1 MAEETSQPAQPSV
14 NVLAQYIRDLSFEN
28 ILAQKG
34 VSGDV
39 TPDIQIQVKLDARK
53 RSVTDQYETVI
64 KLNINSKSKDTND
77 QLFLLEIEY
86 AGVFTVTG
94 VPDEQLHPFLMI
106 ECPRMIFP
114 FLRRVVSDLTQDGG
128 FPALNLET
136 IDFMQLYRSEALL
149 AYQDQGVAVAS
160 NVHCM
165 NEKFI
170 QVPRKRCLFL
180 DLEKTIP
187 RSIDRMKHRYLWKDI

>member
-64 KLNINSKSKDTND
+64 KLNIDSKSKDTND

-114 FLRRVVSDLTQDGG
+114 FLRRVVSDLTQDGV

-136 IDFMQLYRSEALL
+136 IDFMQLYRSEALRRQTE
-149 AYQDQGVAVAS
+149 AAS
-160 NVHCM
+160 EETKN
-165 NEKFI
+165 
-170 QVPRKRCLFL
+170 
-180 DLEKTIP
+180 
-187 RSIDRMKHRYLWKDI
+187 

>member
-64 KLNINSKSKDTND
+64 NLNIDSKSKDTNY

-136 IDFMQLYRSEALL
+136 IDFMQLYRSEALRRQTE
-149 AYQDQGVAVAS
+149 AAS
-160 NVHCM
+160 EETKN
-165 NEKFI
+165 
-170 QVPRKRCLFL
+170 
-180 DLEKTIP
+180 
-187 RSIDRMKHRYLWKDI
+187 

>member
-1 MAEETSQPAQPSV
+1 M
-14 NVLAQYIRDLSFEN
+14 LAQYIRDLSFEN

-53 RSVTDQYETVI
+53 RSIANQYETII
-64 KLNINSKSKDTND
+64 KLNIDSKSKDTND

-136 IDFMQLYRSEALL
+136 IDFMQLYRSEALRRQTE
-149 AYQDQGVAVAS
+149 AAAEETK
-160 NVHCM
+160 N
-165 NEKFI
+165 
-170 QVPRKRCLFL
+170 
-180 DLEKTIP
+180 
-187 RSIDRMKHRYLWKDI
+187 

>member
-34 VSGDV
+34 VSGNV
-39 TPDIQIQVKLDARK
+39 TPDTQIQVKLDARK

-64 KLNINSKSKDTND
+64 KLNIDSKSKDTND

-136 IDFMQLYRSEALL
+136 IDFMQLYRSEALRRQTE
-149 AYQDQGVAVAS
+149 AAS
-160 NVHCM
+160 EETKN
-165 NEKFI
+165 
-170 QVPRKRCLFL
+170 
-180 DLEKTIP
+180 
-187 RSIDRMKHRYLWKDI
+187 

>member
-1 MAEETSQPAQPSV
+1 MAEERSQIAQPSV

-34 VSGDV
+34 ASGDV
-39 TPDIQIQVKLDARK
+39 TPDIQIQVKLDGRK
-53 RSVTDQYETVI
+53 RSIANQYETVI
-64 KLNINSKSKDTND
+64 KLNIDSKSKDTND

-136 IDFMQLYRSEALL
+136 IDFMQLYRSEALRRQSE
-149 AYQDQGVAVAS
+149 AAS
-160 NVHCM
+160 
-165 NEKFI
+165 
-170 QVPRKRCLFL
+170 
-180 DLEKTIP
+180 EKT
-187 RSIDRMKHRYLWKDI
+187 KN

>member
-64 KLNINSKSKDTND
+64 KLNIDSKSKDTND

-114 FLRRVVSDLTQDGG
+114 FLRRVISDLTQDGG

-136 IDFMQLYRSEALL
+136 IDFMQLYRSEALRRQTE
-149 AYQDQGVAVAS
+149 AAS
-160 NVHCM
+160 EETKN
-165 NEKFI
+165 
-170 QVPRKRCLFL
+170 
-180 DLEKTIP
+180 
-187 RSIDRMKHRYLWKDI
+187 

>member
-53 RSVTDQYETVI
+53 RSIANQYETII
-64 KLNINSKSKDTND
+64 KLNIDSKSKDTND

-86 AGVFTVTG
+86 AGVFTVTS

-136 IDFMQLYRSEALL
+136 IDFMQLYRSEALRRQTE
-149 AYQDQGVAVAS
+149 AAS
-160 NVHCM
+160 
-165 NEKFI
+165 
-170 QVPRKRCLFL
+170 
-180 DLEKTIP
+180 EKT
-187 RSIDRMKHRYLWKDI
+187 KN

>member
-53 RSVTDQYETVI
+53 RSIANQYETII
-64 KLNINSKSKDTND
+64 KLNIDSKSKDTND

-86 AGVFTVTG
+86 AGVFSVTG

-136 IDFMQLYRSEALL
+136 IDFMQLYRSEALRR
-149 AYQDQGVAVAS
+149 QTEVAS
-160 NVHCM
+160 EETKN
-165 NEKFI
+165 
-170 QVPRKRCLFL
+170 
-180 DLEKTIP
+180 
-187 RSIDRMKHRYLWKDI
+187 

>member
-64 KLNINSKSKDTND
+64 KLNIDSKSKDTND

-114 FLRRVVSDLTQDGG
+114 FLRRVVSDLTQDSG

-136 IDFMQLYRSEALL
+136 IDFMQLYRSEALRRQTE
-149 AYQDQGVAVAS
+149 AAS
-160 NVHCM
+160 EETKN
-165 NEKFI
+165 
-170 QVPRKRCLFL
+170 
-180 DLEKTIP
+180 
-187 RSIDRMKHRYLWKDI
+187 

>member
-64 KLNINSKSKDTND
+64 KLDIDSKSKDTND

-136 IDFMQLYRSEALL
+136 IDFMQLYRSEALRRQTE
-149 AYQDQGVAVAS
+149 AAS
-160 NVHCM
+160 EETKN
-165 NEKFI
+165 
-170 QVPRKRCLFL
+170 
-180 DLEKTIP
+180 
-187 RSIDRMKHRYLWKDI
+187 

>member
-53 RSVTDQYETVI
+53 RSIANQYQTII
-64 KLNINSKSKDTND
+64 KLNIDSKSKDTND

-136 IDFMQLYRSEALL
+136 IDFMQLYRSEALRRQTE
-149 AYQDQGVAVAS
+149 AAS
-160 NVHCM
+160 EEIKN
-165 NEKFI
+165 
-170 QVPRKRCLFL
+170 
-180 DLEKTIP
+180 
-187 RSIDRMKHRYLWKDI
+187 

>member
-53 RSVTDQYETVI
+53 RSVANQYETII
-64 KLNINSKSKDTND
+64 KLNIDSKSKDTDD

-136 IDFMQLYRSEALL
+136 IDFMQL
-149 AYQDQGVAVAS
+149 
-160 NVHCM
+160 
-165 NEKFI
+165 
-170 QVPRKRCLFL
+170 
-180 DLEKTIP
+180 
-187 RSIDRMKHRYLWKDI
+187 

>member
-64 KLNINSKSKDTND
+64 KLNIDSKSKNTKD

-136 IDFMQLYRSEALL
+136 IDFMQLYRSEALRRQTE
-149 AYQDQGVAVAS
+149 AAS
-160 NVHCM
+160 EETKN
-165 NEKFI
+165 
-170 QVPRKRCLFL
+170 
-180 DLEKTIP
+180 
-187 RSIDRMKHRYLWKDI
+187 

>member
-53 RSVTDQYETVI
+53 RSIANQYETVI
-64 KLNINSKSKDTND
+64 KLNIDSKSKDTND

-136 IDFMQLYRSEALL
+136 IDFMQLYRSEALRRQTE
-149 AYQDQGVAVAS
+149 AAS
-160 NVHCM
+160 EETKN
-165 NEKFI
+165 
-170 QVPRKRCLFL
+170 
-180 DLEKTIP
+180 
-187 RSIDRMKHRYLWKDI
+187 

>member
-53 RSVTDQYETVI
+53 RSVANQYETII
-64 KLNINSKSKDTND
+64 KLNIDSKSKDTND

-136 IDFMQLYRSEALL
+136 IDFMQLYRSEALRRQTE
-149 AYQDQGVAVAS
+149 AAS
-160 NVHCM
+160 EEIKN
-165 NEKFI
+165 
-170 QVPRKRCLFL
+170 
-180 DLEKTIP
+180 
-187 RSIDRMKHRYLWKDI
+187 

>member
-1 MAEETSQPAQPSV
+1 MADETSQPAQPSV

-34 VSGDV
+34 VSGEV
-39 TPDIQIQVKLDARK
+39 TPDIQIQVKIDARK

-64 KLNINSKSKDTND
+64 KLNIDSKSKDTKD

-136 IDFMQLYRSEALL
+136 IDFMQLYRSEALRRQTE
-149 AYQDQGVAVAS
+149 AAS
-160 NVHCM
+160 EETKN
-165 NEKFI
+165 
-170 QVPRKRCLFL
+170 
-180 DLEKTIP
+180 
-187 RSIDRMKHRYLWKDI
+187 

>member
-1 MAEETSQPAQPSV
+1 MAKETSQPAQPSV

-34 VSGDV
+34 VSGNV

-64 KLNINSKSKDTND
+64 KLNIDSKSKDTND

-136 IDFMQLYRSEALL
+136 IDFMQLYRSEALRRQTE
-149 AYQDQGVAVAS
+149 AAS
-160 NVHCM
+160 EETKN
-165 NEKFI
+165 
-170 QVPRKRCLFL
+170 
-180 DLEKTIP
+180 
-187 RSIDRMKHRYLWKDI
+187 

>member
-64 KLNINSKSKDTND
+64 KLNIDSKSKDTND

-136 IDFMQLYRSEALL
+136 IDFMQLYRSEALRRQTE
-149 AYQDQGVAVAS
+149 AAS
-160 NVHCM
+160 
-165 NEKFI
+165 E
-170 QVPRKRCLFL
+170 
-180 DLEKTIP
+180 
-187 RSIDRMKHRYLWKDI
+187 

>member
-14 NVLAQYIRDLSFEN
+14 DVLAQYIRDLSFEN

-53 RSVTDQYETVI
+53 RSIANQYETII
-64 KLNINSKSKDTND
+64 KLNIDSKSKDTND

-136 IDFMQLYRSEALL
+136 IDFMQLYRSEALRRQNE
-149 AYQDQGVAVAS
+149 AAS
-160 NVHCM
+160 KETKN
-165 NEKFI
+165 
-170 QVPRKRCLFL
+170 
-180 DLEKTIP
+180 
-187 RSIDRMKHRYLWKDI
+187 

>member
-64 KLNINSKSKDTND
+64 KLNIDSKSKDTND

-114 FLRRVVSDLTQDGG
+114 FLRRVVSALTQDGG

-136 IDFMQLYRSEALL
+136 IDFMQLYRSEALRRQTE
-149 AYQDQGVAVAS
+149 AAS
-160 NVHCM
+160 EETKN
-165 NEKFI
+165 
-170 QVPRKRCLFL
+170 
-180 DLEKTIP
+180 
-187 RSIDRMKHRYLWKDI
+187 

>member
-64 KLNINSKSKDTND
+64 KLNIVSKSKDTND

-136 IDFMQLYRSEALL
+136 IDFMQLYRSEALRRQTE
-149 AYQDQGVAVAS
+149 AAS
-160 NVHCM
+160 EETKN
-165 NEKFI
+165 
-170 QVPRKRCLFL
+170 
-180 DLEKTIP
+180 
-187 RSIDRMKHRYLWKDI
+187 

>member
-53 RSVTDQYETVI
+53 RSIANQYETII
-64 KLNINSKSKDTND
+64 KLNIDSKSKDTKD

-86 AGVFTVTG
+86 AGVFSVTG

-136 IDFMQLYRSEALL
+136 IDFMQLYRSEALRRQTE
-149 AYQDQGVAVAS
+149 AAS
-160 NVHCM
+160 EETKN
-165 NEKFI
+165 
-170 QVPRKRCLFL
+170 
-180 DLEKTIP
+180 
-187 RSIDRMKHRYLWKDI
+187 

>member
-64 KLNINSKSKDTND
+64 KLNIDSKSKDTND

-86 AGVFTVTG
+86 AGVFSVTG

-136 IDFMQLYRSEALL
+136 IDFMQLYRSEALRRQTE
-149 AYQDQGVAVAS
+149 AAS
-160 NVHCM
+160 EETKN
-165 NEKFI
+165 
-170 QVPRKRCLFL
+170 
-180 DLEKTIP
+180 
-187 RSIDRMKHRYLWKDI
+187 

>member
-53 RSVTDQYETVI
+53 RSIANQYETII
-64 KLNINSKSKDTND
+64 KLNIDSKSKDTND

-136 IDFMQLYRSEALL
+136 IDFMQLYRGEALRRQTE
-149 AYQDQGVAVAS
+149 AAS
-160 NVHCM
+160 EETKN
-165 NEKFI
+165 
-170 QVPRKRCLFL
+170 
-180 DLEKTIP
+180 
-187 RSIDRMKHRYLWKDI
+187 

>member
-28 ILAQKG
+28 LLAQKG

-39 TPDIQIQVKLDARK
+39 TPDIQIQVQLDARK
-53 RSVTDQYETVI
+53 RSTANQYETII
-64 KLNINSKSKDTND
+64 KLNIDSKSKDTSD

-94 VPDEQLHPFLMI
+94 VRDEQLHPFLMI

-136 IDFMQLYRSEALL
+136 IDFMQLYRSEALRRQTE
-149 AYQDQGVAVAS
+149 AAS
-160 NVHCM
+160 EETKN
-165 NEKFI
+165 
-170 QVPRKRCLFL
+170 
-180 DLEKTIP
+180 
-187 RSIDRMKHRYLWKDI
+187 

>member
-1 MAEETSQPAQPSV
+1 MAEETSQQAQPSV

-53 RSVTDQYETVI
+53 RSIANQYEAII
-64 KLNINSKSKDTND
+64 KLNIDSKSKDTND

-136 IDFMQLYRSEALL
+136 IDFMQLYRSEALRRQTE
-149 AYQDQGVAVAS
+149 AAS
-160 NVHCM
+160 EETKN
-165 NEKFI
+165 
-170 QVPRKRCLFL
+170 
-180 DLEKTIP
+180 
-187 RSIDRMKHRYLWKDI
+187 

>member
-1 MAEETSQPAQPSV
+1 MAEETSQTAQPSV
-14 NVLAQYIRDLSFEN
+14 NILAQYIRDLSFEN

-34 VSGDV
+34 ASGDV

-53 RSVTDQYETVI
+53 RSVANQYETII
-64 KLNINSKSKDTND
+64 KLNIDSKSKDTTD

-86 AGVFTVTG
+86 AGVFAVTG

-136 IDFMQLYRSEALL
+136 IDFMQLYRSEALRRQSK
-149 AYQDQGVAVAS
+149 AAS
-160 NVHCM
+160 EETKN
-165 NEKFI
+165 
-170 QVPRKRCLFL
+170 
-180 DLEKTIP
+180 
-187 RSIDRMKHRYLWKDI
+187 

>member
-1 MAEETSQPAQPSV
+1 MAEETSQPTQPAV

-34 VSGDV
+34 ISGNV

-64 KLNINSKSKDTND
+64 KLNIDSKSKDTND

-136 IDFMQLYRSEALL
+136 IDFMQLYRSEALRRQTE
-149 AYQDQGVAVAS
+149 AAS
-160 NVHCM
+160 EETKN
-165 NEKFI
+165 
-170 QVPRKRCLFL
+170 
-180 DLEKTIP
+180 
-187 RSIDRMKHRYLWKDI
+187 

>member
-53 RSVTDQYETVI
+53 RSIANQYETII
-64 KLNINSKSKDTND
+64 KLNIDSKSKDTND

-136 IDFMQLYRSEALL
+136 IDFMQPYRSEALRRQTE
-149 AYQDQGVAVAS
+149 AAS
-160 NVHCM
+160 EETKN
-165 NEKFI
+165 
-170 QVPRKRCLFL
+170 
-180 DLEKTIP
+180 
-187 RSIDRMKHRYLWKDI
+187 

>member
-1 MAEETSQPAQPSV
+1 MAEETSQPAQPSL
-14 NVLAQYIRDLSFEN
+14 NVLAQYIRDVSFEN

-53 RSVTDQYETVI
+53 RSIANQYETII
-64 KLNINSKSKDTND
+64 KLNIDSKSKDTND

-136 IDFMQLYRSEALL
+136 IDFMQLYRSEALRRQTE
-149 AYQDQGVAVAS
+149 AAS
-160 NVHCM
+160 EETKN
-165 NEKFI
+165 
-170 QVPRKRCLFL
+170 
-180 DLEKTIP
+180 
-187 RSIDRMKHRYLWKDI
+187 

>member
-39 TPDIQIQVKLDARK
+39 IPDIQIQVKLDARK

-64 KLNINSKSKDTND
+64 KLNIDSKSKDTND

-136 IDFMQLYRSEALL
+136 IDFMQLYRSEALRRQTE
-149 AYQDQGVAVAS
+149 AAS
-160 NVHCM
+160 EETKN
-165 NEKFI
+165 
-170 QVPRKRCLFL
+170 
-180 DLEKTIP
+180 
-187 RSIDRMKHRYLWKDI
+187 

>member
-64 KLNINSKSKDTND
+64 KLNIDSKSKDTND

-136 IDFMQLYRSEALL
+136 IDFMQLYRSEALRR
-149 AYQDQGVAVAS
+149 QTEAVS
-160 NVHCM
+160 EETKN
-165 NEKFI
+165 
-170 QVPRKRCLFL
+170 
-180 DLEKTIP
+180 
-187 RSIDRMKHRYLWKDI
+187 

>member
-64 KLNINSKSKDTND
+64 KLNIDSKSKDTND

-136 IDFMQLYRSEALL
+136 IDFMQLYRSEALRRQTE
-149 AYQDQGVAVAS
+149 AAS
-160 NVHCM
+160 EEIKN
-165 NEKFI
+165 
-170 QVPRKRCLFL
+170 
-180 DLEKTIP
+180 
-187 RSIDRMKHRYLWKDI
+187 

>member
-39 TPDIQIQVKLDARK
+39 TPDIQIQVELDARK

-64 KLNINSKSKDTND
+64 KLNIDSKSKDTND

-106 ECPRMIFP
+106 QCPRMIFP

-136 IDFMQLYRSEALL
+136 IDFMQLYRSEALRRQTE
-149 AYQDQGVAVAS
+149 AAS
-160 NVHCM
+160 EETKN
-165 NEKFI
+165 
-170 QVPRKRCLFL
+170 
-180 DLEKTIP
+180 
-187 RSIDRMKHRYLWKDI
+187 

>member
-1 MAEETSQPAQPSV
+1 MADETSQPAQPSV

-64 KLNINSKSKDTND
+64 KLNIDSKSKDTND

-136 IDFMQLYRSEALL
+136 IDFMQLYRSEALRRQTE
-149 AYQDQGVAVAS
+149 AAS
-160 NVHCM
+160 EETKN
-165 NEKFI
+165 
-170 QVPRKRCLFL
+170 
-180 DLEKTIP
+180 
-187 RSIDRMKHRYLWKDI
+187 

>member
-14 NVLAQYIRDLSFEN
+14 NVLAQYIRDLSVEN

-53 RSVTDQYETVI
+53 RSIANQYETII
-64 KLNINSKSKDTND
+64 KLNIDSKSKDTND

-136 IDFMQLYRSEALL
+136 IDFMQLYRSEALRRQTE
-149 AYQDQGVAVAS
+149 AAS
-160 NVHCM
+160 EETKN
-165 NEKFI
+165 
-170 QVPRKRCLFL
+170 
-180 DLEKTIP
+180 
-187 RSIDRMKHRYLWKDI
+187 

>member
-1 MAEETSQPAQPSV
+1 MAEETSQPTQPSV

-53 RSVTDQYETVI
+53 RSIANQYETII
-64 KLNINSKSKDTND
+64 KLNIDSKSKDTND

-136 IDFMQLYRSEALL
+136 IDFMQLYRSEALRRQTE
-149 AYQDQGVAVAS
+149 AAS
-160 NVHCM
+160 EETKN
-165 NEKFI
+165 
-170 QVPRKRCLFL
+170 
-180 DLEKTIP
+180 
-187 RSIDRMKHRYLWKDI
+187 

>member
-53 RSVTDQYETVI
+53 RSIANQYETII
-64 KLNINSKSKDTND
+64 KLNIDSKSKDTND

-94 VPDEQLHPFLMI
+94 VRDEQLHPFLMI

-114 FLRRVVSDLTQDGG
+114 FLRRVVSDLTQDSG

-136 IDFMQLYRSEALL
+136 IDFMQLYRSEALRRQTE
-149 AYQDQGVAVAS
+149 AAS
-160 NVHCM
+160 EETKN
-165 NEKFI
+165 
-170 QVPRKRCLFL
+170 
-180 DLEKTIP
+180 
-187 RSIDRMKHRYLWKDI
+187 

>member
-53 RSVTDQYETVI
+53 RSVANQYETII
-64 KLNINSKSKDTND
+64 KLNIDSKSKDTND

-128 FPALNLET
+128 FPVLNLET
-136 IDFMQLYRSEALL
+136 IDFMQLYRSEALRRQTE
-149 AYQDQGVAVAS
+149 AAS
-160 NVHCM
+160 EETKN
-165 NEKFI
+165 
-170 QVPRKRCLFL
+170 
-180 DLEKTIP
+180 
-187 RSIDRMKHRYLWKDI
+187 